1 MVNIRHVIVAVVMA
15 IAAPSSAGDL
25 TDRAIEQMSSS
36 QALGDSQGLGSIGN
50 RDRLRRKGSSSSA
63 ESGCASE
70 APLGA
75 RMSGSR

>member
-50 RDRLRRKGSSSSA
+50 RDRRASAIQAKGVLVERGKWVRK
-63 ESGCASE
+63 
-70 APLGA
+70 
-75 RMSGSR
+75 

>member
-1 MVNIRHVIVAVVMA
+1 MVNIRHVVVAVVMA

-50 RDRLRRKGSSSSA
+50 RDRLR
-63 ESGCASE
+63 
-70 APLGA
+70 
-75 RMSGSR
+75 